1 MTPVAPPVGEYLTA
15 LVAELRRLLGDEL
28 VGVYA
33 GGSLA
38 LGGYEQGR
46 SDLDVAAVSNGPVA
60 AALKRELVAALDHE
74 RLPCP
79 ARRLELVLYPL
90 SVTSAPTAE
99 AGFELNLNTGSDIAT
114 RAETTAAEG
123 ESHWFA
129 IDRSILAR
137 HGVVLHGPTA
147 PTVFAEI
154 PRDFLLPLLAGS
166 LRWHERGLG
175 RGDDAVLNACRAYRF
190 VREDV
195 WSSKAEAGRWALG
208 RLEPRELVAEA
219 LGART
224 GADTLDPDRVRGFV
238 ERVAG
243 LIA

>member
-1 MTPVAPPVGEYLTA
+1 MTPVPPPVGEYLTA
-15 LVAELRRLLGDEL
+15 LVAELRRLLGAEL

-38 LGGYEQGR
+38 LGAYEHGR
-46 SDLDVAAVSNGPVA
+46 SDLDVAAVSKGPIA
-60 AALKRELVAALDHE
+60 AELKRELVAALDDD

-90 SVTSAPTAE
+90 SVTSSPTAE
-99 AGFELNLNTGSDIAT
+99 AGFELNLNTGGDIAT
-114 RAETTAAEG
+114 RAEAAAAEG

-137 HGVVLHGPTA
+137 HGVVLDGA
-147 PTVFAEI
+147 PASTVFAGI
-154 PRDFLLPLLAGS
+154 PRDVVLPALAGS
-166 LRWHERGLG
+166 LRWHERRLG

-208 RLEPRELVAEA
+208 RLEPRKLVAEA
-219 LGART
+219 LEART
-224 GADTLDPDRVRGFV
+224 GADTLDPDRVRAFV